1 MIVTPGDD
9 KSLDKVLKL
18 IKMAPEELVLD
29 LDWSTPD
36 GARRTRPE
44 PVTAKAAKP
53 RAEAAAIATPDSAAE
68 PAPRRTRSR
77 RSSKPASPDTPV
89 ETVVVADPGV
99 IVMPVS
105 VPDEPRSSGEPRLR
119 QADRRPGG
127 RTERDAP
134 PAREGSGFGSDIP
147 AFLRRPVALKA

>member
-29 LDWSTPD
+29 LDWSNPD
-36 GARRTRPE
+36 GARRARPE
-44 PVTAKAAKP
+44 PVATPAAPP
-53 RAEAAAIATPDSAAE
+53 RAEAVATATPDTTAE
-68 PAPRRTRSR
+68 PSARRTRSR
-77 RSSKPASPDTPV
+77 RSSKPVTPDTPV
-89 ETVVVADPGV
+89 EPVVVAAPDA
-99 IVMPVS
+99 IVAPVS
-105 VPDEPRSSGEPRLR
+105 VPDEPKASGEPRLR